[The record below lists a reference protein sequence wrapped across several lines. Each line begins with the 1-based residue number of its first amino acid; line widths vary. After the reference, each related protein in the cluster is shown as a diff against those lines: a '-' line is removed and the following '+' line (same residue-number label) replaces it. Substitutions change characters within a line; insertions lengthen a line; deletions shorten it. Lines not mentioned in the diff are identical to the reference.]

1 LKGGGMVLDAL
12 VDQLGGWLRDVRAER
27 LAAKDKLAANRD
39 QRAAQVLY
47 DASVLLASMQAYD
60 NAARSAYR
68 SAYVLASQDPAVNED
83 AAIRED
89 RRQAYR
95 KLQDFEDLHEL
106 YRRAGRA
113 IQQLATESEDLA
125 SEAWAES
132 LLALISC
139 GNKFQR
145 ITHDVRDAKQK
156 YEQAYRYGY
165 STSEFMRATS
175 DGSSSKD
182 VATYAKRMMSR
193 IDPLTDLLDQADKAY
208 SALCVSA
215 RSAHNLPPLP
225 VFNP

>member
-1 LKGGGMVLDAL
+1 MVLDAL

-27 LAAKDKLAANRD
+27 LAAKDRQAADRD
-39 QRAAQVLY
+39 QHAARVLY

-68 SAYVLASQDPAVNED
+68 SAYVLASQDPVGNGD

-113 IQQLATESEDLA
+113 IQQLTTESEELSA
-125 SEAWAES
+125 VAWAAS
-132 LLALISC
+132 LPALISC
-139 GNKFQR
+139 GNEFQR
-145 ITHDVRDAKQK
+145 ITYDVRGAKQK
-156 YEQAYRYGY
+156 YEQEYRYGY
-165 STSEFMRATS
+165 STGEFMRAMAH
-175 DGSSSKD
+175 GSPSKD

-225 VFNP
+225 TFNP